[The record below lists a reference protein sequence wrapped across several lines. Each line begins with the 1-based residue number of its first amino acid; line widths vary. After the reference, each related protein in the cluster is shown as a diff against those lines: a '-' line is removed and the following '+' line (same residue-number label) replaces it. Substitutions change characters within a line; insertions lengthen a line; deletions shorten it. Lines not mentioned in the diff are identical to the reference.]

1 MKWIST
7 CHIMAKSHQLYIT
20 SIHWFNHLTE
30 IKFRV
35 VLKQKSW
42 KMSILCRNFTNIPS
56 KTCQMVP
63 AWNTFYYP
71 HVRYSPLM
79 ICIFI
84 ALVCRSNFDC
94 IRDNTKLFND
104 CSDYSS
110 DSVRR
115 KIDIKIVKLMFK
127 QWSLMYKGH
136 LPKNV
141 NLKND
146 FLHIVILSI

>member
-1 MKWIST
+1 
-7 CHIMAKSHQLYIT
+7 
-20 SIHWFNHLTE
+20 
-30 IKFRV
+30 
-35 VLKQKSW
+35 
-42 KMSILCRNFTNIPS
+42 MSILCRNFTNIPS

-71 HVRYSPLM
+71 HVRHSPLM

-127 QWSLMYKGH
+127 QWSLMYRCLTLLLSFTKKCQFKERFFTYSYTKYIEYLENMQLLNLCFITHIYPGIVLFWVLIKGEEV
-136 LPKNV
+136 K
-141 NLKND
+141 
-146 FLHIVILSI
+146 